1 VTVGGGDQHQPA
13 SAPGPGPEPGPP
25 LDGSHWRTRRVH
37 LKRFE
42 DADVPFYVE
51 LCSSLDVG
59 RRFRFGGAAIPPPA
73 TMAAVWD
80 GVLVH
85 LVGMGNRTRQR
96 LGVVSVTSAD
106 MRNGTAYLSAVSDPA
121 LVGSGL
127 MIEVAALAVDYTF
140 ATWPFRKLYAEVPE
154 YNLRTFRS
162 LTDRYFR
169 IEGRLSDH
177 VFLDGR
183 FWDVHI
189 LATDRPTWQQ
199 QAAPRLARLRR
210 P

>member
-1 VTVGGGDQHQPA
+1 MIAGGNPGQQPT
-13 SAPGPGPEPGPP
+13 PDGPQ
-25 LDGSHWRTRRVH
+25 WRTRRVH

-42 DADVPFYVE
+42 DSDVPFYVE

-59 RRFRFGGAAIPPPA
+59 RRFRFGGAAIPPQA

-85 LVGMGNRTRQR
+85 LVGVGNRTRQR
-96 LGVVSVTSAD
+96 LGVVSVSSAD
-106 MRNGTAYLSAVSDPA
+106 MRNGTAYLSAVSDPG

-127 MIEVAALAVDYTF
+127 MIEVAALAVDYAF
-140 ATWPFRKLYAEVPE
+140 STWPFRKLYAEVPE
-154 YNLRTFRS
+154 FNLRTFRS

-169 IEGRLSDH
+169 VEGRLTDH
-177 VFLDGR
+177 VFMDGR

-199 QAAPRLARLRR
+199 EALPRLDRLRQH
-210 P
+210 